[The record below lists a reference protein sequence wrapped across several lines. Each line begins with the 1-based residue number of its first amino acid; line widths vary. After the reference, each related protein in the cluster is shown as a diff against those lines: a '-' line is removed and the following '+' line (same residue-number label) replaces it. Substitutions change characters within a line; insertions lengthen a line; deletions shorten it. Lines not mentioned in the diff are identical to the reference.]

1 MSSLIQSPTKKS
13 IGSSEFAAFDI
24 AFRRSTG
31 EPEIFMIRT
40 GRLEWATDPI
50 VDLYREIGCGSA
62 SVRLVEDNLCFAVG
76 FATVV
81 IVADFVDNSSC
92 VISADDK
99 IELK

>member
-1 MSSLIQSPTKKS
+1 M
-13 IGSSEFAAFDI
+13 GSSEFAAFDI

-40 GRLEWATDPI
+40 GRLERATEPI
-50 VDLYREIGCGSA
+50 VGLYREIGRGCA

-76 FATVV
+76 FATAV
-81 IVADFVDNSSC
+81 IVAGFVDNSSC

-99 IELK
+99 IVLE